1 MPPPGLVCGAALLG
15 LAVPVGRSG
24 WGDLFGGAREVDGC
38 CCVGRH
44 VVVGHVDA
52 LVVAPLAAMLICRAP
67 GSAAWAVQQALEM
80 TGREDPRLTGLAD
93 GLSVNDTFVPR
104 VA

>member
-1 MPPPGLVCGAALLG
+1 MISSGVRGKLAA
-15 LAVPVGRSG
+15 AAA
-24 WGDLFGGAREVDGC
+24 W
-38 CCVGRH
+38 GRH

-67 GSAAWAVQQALEM
+67 GSAARAIQQAREM

-93 GLSVNDTFVPR
+93 GLSVDDTFVPR